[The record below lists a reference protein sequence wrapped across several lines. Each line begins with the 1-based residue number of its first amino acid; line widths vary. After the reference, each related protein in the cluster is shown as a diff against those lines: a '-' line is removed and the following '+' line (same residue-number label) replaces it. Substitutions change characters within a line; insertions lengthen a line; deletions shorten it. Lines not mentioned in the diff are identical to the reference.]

1 MSAYSVGCRQHTST
15 AMTYQAVTLTTQLA
29 TTTVSRD
36 SPLGRAGRVN
46 GPRGIQTPRLLPK
59 LLTIPAPCHVL

>member
-1 MSAYSVGCRQHTST
+1 
-15 AMTYQAVTLTTQLA
+15 MTYQAVTLTTQLA